1 MRVNAIANTPLS
13 WWNGATESLTPSPAL
28 RLNVSVCFQCTNY
41 SYSEI
46 TSEKVEAC
54 SVMTALVKE
63 LREFMATQCHHL
75 PFLCTASRGLRRHC
89 GWIFGSV
96 KTDYILDW
104 CSICAKRLEKLA
116 NNHKSLR
123 SSVYFE
129 VTEGQPAPV
138 FKTNNII
145 ICKGQSL

>member
-1 MRVNAIANTPLS
+1 MRANAIANTPLS
-13 WWNGATESLTPSPAL
+13 WWNGATESQTSSPA
-28 RLNVSVCFQCTNY
+28 RQLNMPVCFQCTNC

-63 LREFMATQCHHL
+63 LCEFMATQCHQL
-75 PFLCTASRGLRRHC
+75 LFLCTAGPETSLWLTFGLL
-89 GWIFGSV
+89 
-96 KTDYILDW
+96 KADYVLDW
-104 CSICAKRLEKLA
+104 HRFCTKRLPRKLA

-123 SSVYFE
+123 SSMYLE
-129 VTEGQPAPV
+129 ETEGQSAPI

-145 ICKGQSL
+145 ICEGQSL